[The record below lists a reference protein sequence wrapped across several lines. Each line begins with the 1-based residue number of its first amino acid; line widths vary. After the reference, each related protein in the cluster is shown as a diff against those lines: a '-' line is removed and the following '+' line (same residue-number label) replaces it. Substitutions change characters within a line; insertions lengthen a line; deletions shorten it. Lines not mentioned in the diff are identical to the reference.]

1 MSDQL
6 ELVID
11 GMSCAS
17 CASRVEQSLNRVDGV
32 EARVNFATERAVVD
46 LRDPNVDLS
55 ELIGAVEAAGC
66 SARPVSHEPSPPPVP
81 ERWGTRVAL
90 SALLGIPVLVI
101 SMVPAAQF
109 PGWQWVLW
117 ALSTPV
123 VTWAAWPIHRATLRN
138 LTHRATTMDT
148 LITIGVTAAYGLSV
162 WNLLLGGAADPSV
175 HAHMSW
181 RPVRGELGNQLY
193 FEVAVATVLFVLIGR
208 TLERRARHRASAAVE
223 SLVALG
229 AQTARRLVTDDA
241 GVEREEEIPASQLR
255 VGDRFVVRPGE
266 RVATDGVI
274 CAGAS
279 SVDRSM
285 LTGESVPVAVGVGD
299 EVVGATLN
307 HDGLLVVEATRV
319 GEETVLAQM
328 ARLVREAQSGKAP
341 VQRLADRVAAVFV
354 PVVLAL
360 AAATL
365 VGWLVAGAPDLAV
378 GAAVAVL
385 VVACPCALGLATPAA
400 LVAGVGRAAQ
410 LGVLIRGL
418 DVLER
423 TRRAD
428 VVVLDKTGTVTSGQM
443 SVIGWVSPSADPDA
457 ALARVA
463 AVEAGSTHPI
473 AAAVVAAA
481 RALDLDQLP
490 SAESIASVP
499 GRGVTGRVEGVDVVV
514 GHPHFV
520 TEAGAAGVGDLV
532 AALIADH
539 PAAAVATIVV
549 GAWDGRA
556 QIALAVADRP
566 RPTSAAAISELRRL
580 GLEPVLLTG
589 DAAGPASEVA
599 REVGIDSVTS
609 EVLPEGK
616 VAEIIAL
623 QDRGHEVAMVGDG
636 INDAA
641 ALAQADLGIALGTG
655 ADVALE
661 AADITISGD
670 DLGRVVTAIRIAR
683 RTLRTIRENL
693 FWAFAYNVAMLP
705 LAVLGLLNPVIAAF
719 AMAASSLFVV
729 GNSLRLR
736 SFR

>member
-443 SVIGWVSPSADPDA
+443 SLIGWVSPSADPDA

-490 SAESIASVP
+490 SAESIASAP
-499 GRGVTGRVEGVDVVV
+499 GRGVTGRVEGVDVAV

>member
-1 MSDQL
+1 
-6 ELVID
+6 
-11 GMSCAS
+11 
-17 CASRVEQSLNRVDGV
+17 
-32 EARVNFATERAVVD
+32 
-46 LRDPNVDLS
+46 
-55 ELIGAVEAAGC
+55 
-66 SARPVSHEPSPPPVP
+66 
-81 ERWGTRVAL
+81 
-90 SALLGIPVLVI
+90 
-101 SMVPAAQF
+101 
-109 PGWQWVLW
+109 
-117 ALSTPV
+117 
-123 VTWAAWPIHRATLRN
+123 
-138 LTHRATTMDT
+138 MDT